1 VPLWVDTGYTGESGR
16 YFRVDNRPRRGRLI
30 ENKVSVCSNG
40 RQGTQLKWYLRYLKK
55 NGGSLDYNFFRNPTG
70 RLVGPNYRFASMLV
84 DAAKKY
90 DVGIHIIDHEWW
102 EELQ

>member
-1 VPLWVDTGYTGESGR
+1 MAIASD
-16 YFRVDNRPRRGRLI
+16 
-30 ENKVSVCSNG
+30 G
-40 RQGTQLKWYLRYLKK
+40 RQGIQLRWYFRYLKK

-70 RLVGPNYRFASMLV
+70 GPVGPNYKFASILA

-90 DVGIHIIDHEWW
+90 DVGIHIINHNWW